1 MAGLSALQLASKL
14 QQGYTSLKPW
24 FNPAGR
30 PNTPQ
35 WAKANGL
42 PVVSQATPKFQGKKR
57 KASFRGSKR
66 SLWSKRRK
74 TGNGSLWYQPHLPV
88 SSAEPV
94 STYRIS
100 TVPTLLG
107 G

>member
-74 TGNGSLWYQPHLPV
+74 TGNGSLWYRPRRRTLPV
-88 SSAEPV
+88 NLV
-94 STYRIS
+94 STY
-100 TVPTLLG
+100 LLG